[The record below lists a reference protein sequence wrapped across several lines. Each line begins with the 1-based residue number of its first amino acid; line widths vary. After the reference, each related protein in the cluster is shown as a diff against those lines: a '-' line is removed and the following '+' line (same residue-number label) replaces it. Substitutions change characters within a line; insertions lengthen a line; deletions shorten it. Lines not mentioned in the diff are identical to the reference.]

1 MTAPASNR
9 PRLPL
14 RQALRYG
21 LHSIVLFSALG
32 LLRLFS
38 LDRASA
44 IGAWF
49 GRTVLAPFGRSKSTF
64 ATLRTAYPD
73 VDDAAAKRL
82 LTGMMENLGRIVA
95 EMAHLESFVT
105 PAGAARLTF
114 EGVEHLR
121 AAEAQGRGVMVISG
135 HFGNWELVTP
145 ALHRLGAELSIVTR
159 PPNNPWVA
167 AWIASLR
174 ARVGAVHQIPKGRD
188 GTRAMFSTLRR
199 GETLLMLIDQHLAQ
213 GIPAPLF
220 GVAAMTTHAP
230 AILAERLNVPV
241 VPMSVRRTEGAH
253 FQIGFHPAVEFAHSG
268 NSARDILEMTTA
280 LNGFIEA
287 EIRRRPEHWLWM
299 HKRFKP
305 VETLSRRA
313 DRLVRDTRPVPDA

>member
-1 MTAPASNR
+1 MTASTSPR

-14 RQALRYG
+14 RKTLRYG

-49 GRTVLAPFGRSKSTF
+49 GSTVLAPFGRSKSTL
-64 ATLRTAYPD
+64 ATLRTAYPEL
-73 VDDAAAKRL
+73 DDAAAKRL
-82 LTGMMENLGRIVA
+82 LAGMTENIGRIVA
-95 EMAHLESFVT
+95 ETAHLESFAT
-105 PAGAARLTF
+105 PAGVARLTF
-114 EGVEHLR
+114 AGIDHLR
-121 AAEAQGRGVMVISG
+121 AAEAQGRGVLVISG

-145 ALHRLGAELSIVTR
+145 ALHHLGSKLSLVTR

-167 AWIASLR
+167 EWIAGLR
-174 ARVGAVHQIPKGRD
+174 ARLGAVSQIPKGRD
-188 GTRAMFSTLRR
+188 GTRAMFSTLKR
-199 GETLLMLIDQHLAQ
+199 GETLLMLIDQHLSQ

-220 GVAAMTTHAP
+220 GVPAMTTHAP

-253 FQIGFHPAVEFAHSG
+253 FQIGFHPAVEFARSG
-268 NSARDILEMTTA
+268 NSARDILEMTTT
-280 LNGFIEA
+280 LNDFIEA
-287 EIRRRPEHWLWM
+287 EVRRRPEHWLWM
-299 HKRFKP
+299 HQRFRP